1 MAIFCHEDL
10 LKGDI
15 NNRIWAAAINMKKT
29 FFAHSIHGQPVDEW
43 QLVENHLHN
52 VAELARKFAEPF
64 GAGEW
69 AYAAGLLHDIGKY
82 SNEFQHMLI
91 RANDDETNS
100 EFLHGPDHSSAGAQE
115 INRRFADGLGKL
127 LAYAIAGHH
136 SGLLDGKS
144 NEACLEKRLQKK
156 ISDYSSCPSTVL
168 GSISNLQ
175 LPRYFVQKAPHEVV
189 AFRIQF
195 FVRMIFSCL
204 VDADRLDT
212 EAFYNEAKAALR
224 GCSESLGELRR
235 KVLKEIGTL
244 QQKAERSESP
254 CTIVNQ
260 RRREVFEQCMQAS
273 QEPPGIFSLTVPTGG
288 GKTLS
293 SLAFALDHAI
303 KYGKDRVIYV
313 IPYTSII
320 EQNAQVFRKA
330 CGGDAVVEHHS
341 NFEFTEDNYQA
352 QLASE
357 NWDATLIVTTNV
369 QFFETLFHNRT
380 SRCRKAHNIANSVV
394 IFDEAQMLPIDLL
407 RPCMAVIE
415 ELVLNYKVT
424 AVLCSAT
431 QPALARNE
439 EFKHGIEGIR
449 EIVSDPADLYLS
461 LRRVRVHKLSRL
473 SDEEVASRI
482 DQNRQVLCVV
492 NTRKQARRLYEMVK
506 ENRGLYHLS
515 GLMCPAHRSQVLDS
529 IRSALRNNESCR
541 VISTQL
547 IEAGVD
553 VDFPVVFRALS
564 GIDSIAQAAGRCN
577 REGRLRGGGSV
588 FVFIPED
595 ASPPG
600 YLRQSTEEA
609 QSIVRNYD
617 DILSLEAVHEYFR
630 NVYWRHGDR
639 LDKHDVIARLAEG
652 VSSCDFPFR
661 TVGEMFRII
670 EDGTQTIVIP
680 FNEKACGFIREM
692 KVSDSRGIARK
703 LQRFCVQVYPNII
716 AKLGHAAVEPMHE
729 RYYVLINDDLY
740 KSDIGLDWEDPYF
753 RSIESTIF

>member
-1 MAIFCHEDL
+1 MATD
-10 LKGDI
+10 
-15 NNRIWAAAINMKKT
+15 NMKKA
-29 FFAHSIHGQPVDEW
+29 FFAHSLHGQPVDGW

-52 VAELARKFAEPF
+52 VAELAKNFAGPF
-64 GAGEW
+64 GAGDW
-69 AYAAGLLHDIGKY
+69 TYAAGLLHDIGKY
-82 SNEFQHMLI
+82 SNEFQKMLI
-91 RANDDETNS
+91 QTDDDETNS
-100 EFLHGPDHSSAGAQE
+100 EFLHGPDHSSAGAQK
-115 INRRFADGLGKL
+115 INKRFTDGLGKL

-136 SGLLDGKS
+136 SGLLDGRS
-144 NEACLEKRLQKK
+144 NGACLEKRLQKK
-156 ISDYSSCPSTVL
+156 VPEYSSCPNTVL
-168 GSISNLQ
+168 ESIPNLQ
-175 LPRYFVQKAPHEVV
+175 LPPYLAQKAPHEII

-212 EAFYNEAKAALR
+212 EAFNNEAKAALR
-224 GCSESLGELRR
+224 GRSESLGELRR
-235 KVLKEIGTL
+235 KVLKEIETL
-244 QQKAERSESP
+244 QQKAERSEAPS
-254 CTIVNQ
+254 TIVNQ
-260 RRREVFEQCMQAS
+260 RRREVFEQCVQAA

-293 SLAFALDHAI
+293 SLAFALEHTI
-303 KYGKDRVIYV
+303 KFGKDRVIYV

-330 CGGDAVVEHHS
+330 CGDDAVIEHHS

-357 NWDATLIVTTNV
+357 NWDAPLIVTTNV

-415 ELVLNYKVT
+415 ELVRNYGVT

-439 EFKHGIEGIR
+439 EFEYGIEGIR
-449 EIVSDPADLYLS
+449 EIISDPADLYLS
-461 LRRVRVHKLSRL
+461 LRRVNVHKLSRL
-473 SDEEVASRI
+473 SDAEVASCI
-482 DQNRQVLCVV
+482 DQNRQILCVV
-492 NTRKQARRLYEMVK
+492 NTRKQARRLYETVK
-506 ENRGLYHLS
+506 EKRGLFHLS
-515 GLMCPAHRSQVLDS
+515 GLMCPAHRSQVLDN
-529 IRSALRNNESCR
+529 IRAALGNNMPCR

-577 REGRLRGGGSV
+577 REGKLKDGGSV
-588 FVFIPED
+588 FVFIPEGT
-595 ASPPG
+595 SPPG
-600 YLRQSTEEA
+600 YLRQAAEEA

-639 LDKHDVIARLAEG
+639 LDRHDILARLAEG

-670 EDGTQTIVIP
+670 EDGTQTLVIP
-680 FNEKACGFIREM
+680 FNEEARGLIKEM
-692 KVSDSRGIARK
+692 KASDSRRIARK
-703 LQRFCVQVYPNII
+703 LQRFCVQVYPNVIS
-716 AKLGHAAVEPMHE
+716 KLGRAAVEPIHE
-729 RYYVLINDDLY
+729 RYYILINDDLY
-740 KSDIGLDWEDPYF
+740 NSDIGLDWEDPYF
-753 RSIESTIF
+753 RSIENTIF